1 MTLVFT
7 IQGFFKHLLTEAD
20 RIVLAAV
27 SDNYNQGVYAMGSSY
42 GGMAARILLQPLEEN
57 ARLLWSRQAS
67 RKDSSK
73 DLEQSYTVLVKLVLY
88 IGLIFSCIA
97 VNYTNLVLN
106 ILAGRKWGS
115 NAEAAGVLSAFC
127 VYTAFLACNG
137 MTEAFVYGVTTSGVE
152 VGRLGMAHTLI
163 GVVFALSAPSLVSSY
178 GTVGLVGA
186 NCVAMSMRSIYSLH
200 FASRYF
206 GERESTSPSLALRRL
221 LRKLSPHPVVLGCF
235 VLAWVSTRWTLS
247 RLQETDLHTRLDFQD
262 KEWLFLTGQH
272 LAAGVSCVVGIAS
285 VAIAMEVAFIR
296 SLRSMVRAKQD

>member
-1 MTLVFT
+1 
-7 IQGFFKHLLTEAD
+7 
-20 RIVLAAV
+20 
-27 SDNYNQGVYAMGSSY
+27 
-42 GGMAARILLQPLEEN
+42 
-57 ARLLWSRQAS
+57 
-67 RKDSSK
+67 
-73 DLEQSYTVLVKLVLY
+73 
-88 IGLIFSCIA
+88 
-97 VNYTNLVLN
+97 
-106 ILAGRKWGS
+106 
-115 NAEAAGVLSAFC
+115 
-127 VYTAFLACNG
+127 

-206 GERESTSPSLALRRL
+206 GERESISQSLTLRRL
-221 LRKLSPHPVVLGCF
+221 LGKLSPHPVVLGCF

-247 RLQETDLHTRLDFQD
+247 RLQKTDLHNRLDFQD